1 MGKGS
6 TGSRSESKAG
16 GGAVGGLG
24 EKPVQR
30 LIQELLWEQ
39 VTEFLGRAKS
49 ARRSDSDW
57 TPATGMDTP
66 DPGG

>member
-1 MGKGS
+1 MNNTGLRPKGGDTPPMGKGS

-30 LIQELLWEQ
+30 LIQELL
-39 VTEFLGRAKS
+39 
-49 ARRSDSDW
+49 
-57 TPATGMDTP
+57 
-66 DPGG
+66 